1 MCSVKPRSFPVLLVG
16 SAQRH
21 SLEKMY
27 MRAFQNNDFHD
38 VDLLDIEKDRPAWAR
53 SKRVNRIFPEIRCAG
68 AGQRLLSYLRDR
80 NDHYRWIV
88 VFKGMQFNRKV
99 LEECRE
105 LAPNALWLNIN
116 PDDPYNLASRGA
128 SNKNVIESLS
138 FFDVYCIWS
147 RIIADKLRADGCDK
161 VIYLPFGYDEIH
173 NVLQDSTYQA
183 HPEVVS
189 FIGSWDK
196 EREAILTQLQG
207 VNLSIHGNRWER
219 TAHAFPYRSRLS
231 YCDVF
236 GPEMATIIA
245 SSAISLNLL
254 RQQNR
259 GSHNMRTFEIPA
271 MGGLMLTNRT
281 AEQQDIFPEGE
292 ACYMYADIFEL
303 KEKIEYILAN
313 KKAADRVRARGQEL
327 AKTHSYSSRV
337 GNLLRHMSG

>member
-1 MCSVKPRSFPVLLVG
+1 MYSVKPRSFPVLLVG

-27 MRAFQNNDFHD
+27 VRAFQNNDFHD
-38 VDLLDIEKDRPAWAR
+38 VDILNLEKDRSAWAS
-53 SKRVNRIFPEIRCAG
+53 SKIVNRILPEIKCAWT
-68 AGQRLLSYLRDR
+68 GQRLLSYLRDR
-80 NDHYRWIV
+80 NDHYRWII
-88 VFKGMQFNRKV
+88 VFKGMQLNRKV

-128 SNKNVIESLS
+128 SNKNVMESLS

-147 RIIADKLRADGCDK
+147 RIIADKLRADGCDN
-161 VIYLPFGYDEIH
+161 VVYLPFGYDETHHIF
-173 NVLQDSTYQA
+173 QDSTYQA
-183 HPEVVS
+183 HLEVVS

-207 VNLSIHGNRWER
+207 VNLSIHGNCWER
-219 TAHAFPYRSRLS
+219 TAHAFPHRSRLS
-231 YCDVF
+231 YSDVF

-254 RQQNR
+254 RHQNR

-271 MGGLMLTNRT
+271 MGGLMLTKRT
-281 AEQQDIFPEGE
+281 TEQQEIFPEGE

-303 KEKIEYILAN
+303 KERIEYILAN
-313 KKAADRVRARGQEL
+313 RQEADKVRARGQEL
-327 AKTHSYSSRV
+327 VKTHSYSSRV
-337 GNLLRHMSG
+337 EDLLRHMSA